1 MEVSHE
7 VIPRSSGKT
16 GKTGKVGR
24 ARISDADVVDEIF
37 WDAHWTLD
45 DDDQQPESALALL

>member
-7 VIPRSSGKT
+7 VIPRST

-24 ARISDADVVDEIF
+24 ARISDSDVVDEIF